1 MSKKSNYVSTNR
13 SKHYLKCH
21 LIFVCKYRKKLFI
34 DALDNDMKAI
44 MQSIASHSDFEIEVF
59 ESDIDQIH
67 FLIRYIPR
75 LSVTSIVRKWK
86 QESTVAIWKL
96 HKNILS
102 KNFWKEHTFWSDGYF
117 VCSIGEA
124 SPETVRQYILSQGQ
138 NHLCLTSHKLKT
150 CGFYG
155 TSYKKRRSET
165 RLFL

>member
-21 LIFVCKYRKKLFI
+21 LIFVCKYRKKLLVG
-34 DALDNDMKAI
+34 DLDNDMKSI
-44 MQSIASHSDFEIEVF
+44 MQSITSKSDFEIEVF
-59 ESDIDQIH
+59 ESDVDHIH

-75 LSVTSIVRKWK
+75 LSVTSIVRKLK
-86 QESTVAIWKL
+86 QESTIAIWQK

-124 SPETVRQYILSQGQ
+124 SPETVRQYILSQG
-138 NHLCLTSHKLKT
+138 
-150 CGFYG
+150 
-155 TSYKKRRSET
+155 
-165 RLFL
+165 

>member
-21 LIFVCKYRKKLFI
+21 LIFVCKYRKKLLV
-34 DALDNDMKAI
+34 DVLDTDMKAI
-44 MQSIASHSDFEIEVF
+44 MQSIASNSDFEIEVF
-59 ESDIDQIH
+59 ESDIDHIH

-75 LSVTSIVRKWK
+75 LSVTSIVRKLK
-86 QESTVAIWKL
+86 HESTIAIWKL

-124 SPETVRQYILSQGQ
+124 SPETVRQYILSQG
-138 NHLCLTSHKLKT
+138 
-150 CGFYG
+150 
-155 TSYKKRRSET
+155 
-165 RLFL
+165 